1 VLGQIVE
8 VARLGL
14 PEKIKQ
20 IEEEMS
26 KTQVHKHTEHHIG
39 LLKAKLARLRAEL
52 EASTSKGG
60 GPAFEIKKGGDAT
73 VVLIGLPSVG
83 KSTILNRLTNAK
95 SKVAA
100 YAFTTLTVVPG
111 ILRYN
116 GADIQVLDLPGII
129 SGASSGKGRGK
140 RVLSVARNADLVLLV
155 LDVFQPGQI
164 RVLKQELYEMGIRI
178 DQRPPDV
185 VVARS
190 NKGGLALTT
199 SVKLTKLSSGTVKGI
214 VEAYGVSNGSI
225 LIREDIT
232 DDQLIDVLTGN
243 RRYVRSLVVLNKVD
257 LVNEKYLAAAK
268 REIASDFVPI
278 SAEKGLNMELLTQR
292 IWETLD
298 FIRIYLKRPSGE
310 PDFEKPLILP
320 AGSSLRDVCKK
331 IHPRFTEGAKY
342 ALVSGPS
349 VKYEGQRVGLDHIP
363 SDKDV
368 VTIMK

>member
-1 VLGQIVE
+1 M
-8 VARLGL
+8 GL

-20 IEEEMS
+20 IEEEMN
-26 KTQVHKHTEHHIG
+26 KTQINKHTEHHIG

-60 GPAFEIKKGGDAT
+60 GGSAFEIKKGGDAT

-111 ILRYN
+111 ILRFN
-116 GADIQVLDLPGII
+116 GADIQILDLPGII
-129 SGASSGKGRGK
+129 SGASSGRGRGK

-164 RVLKQELYEMGIRI
+164 QLLKQELHVMGIRI
-178 DQRPPDV
+178 DQKPPDV
-185 VVARS
+185 TITRAS
-190 NKGGLALTT
+190 KGGLALTT
-199 SVKLTKLSSGTVKGI
+199 SIKLTKLSPATIKGI
-214 VEAYGVSNGSI
+214 VEAYGVSNGGI
-225 LIREDIT
+225 LIREDIN

-243 RRYVRSLVVLNKVD
+243 RRYVPALVVLNKVD
-257 LVNEKYLAAAK
+257 LVNPQYLNAVTK
-268 REIASDFVPI
+268 QVGTDFVPV
-278 SAEKGLNMELLTQR
+278 SAEKGLNMDLLTQR
-292 IWETLD
+292 IWQTLN
-298 FIRIYLKRPSGE
+298 FIRIYLKRPDGE

-331 IHPRFTEGAKY
+331 IHPRFSEGAKY

-349 VKYEGQRVGLDHIP
+349 VKYSGQRVGLDHIP
-363 SDKDV
+363 DDKDV
-368 VTIMK
+368 VTIMR

>member
-1 VLGQIVE
+1 V
-8 VARLGL
+8 LGL

-60 GPAFEIKKGGDAT
+60 GPAFEIRKGGDAT

-95 SKVAA
+95 SKVAS

-116 GADIQVLDLPGII
+116 GADIQILDLPGII

-164 RVLKQELYEMGIRI
+164 QVLKQELHGMGIRI
-178 DQRPPDV
+178 NEKAPDV
-185 VVARS
+185 TITRA
-190 NKGGLALTT
+190 NKGGFALTT
-199 SVKLTKLSSGTVKGI
+199 SVKLTKLSQATIKGI

-225 LIREDIT
+225 LIREDIN

-243 RRYVRSLVVLNKVD
+243 RRYVPSLVVLNKVD
-257 LVNEKYLAAAK
+257 LVNPKYLTEVT
-268 REIASDFVPI
+268 RQVGTVFVPI
-278 SAEKGLNMELLTQR
+278 SAEKGLNIELLTER
-292 IWETLD
+292 IWETLN
-298 FIRIYLKRPSGE
+298 FIRIYLKRPDGE

-320 AGSSLRDVCKK
+320 AGSTLRDVCKK
-331 IHPRFTEGAKY
+331 IHPRFSEGARY

-349 VKYEGQRVGLDHIP
+349 VKYSGQRVGLGHIP
-363 SDKDV
+363 VDKDI

>member
-1 VLGQIVE
+1 M
-8 VARLGL
+8 ARLGL

-26 KTQVHKHTEHHIG
+26 KTQINKHTEHHIG

-116 GADIQVLDLPGII
+116 GADIQILDLPGII

-178 DQRPPDV
+178 DQKPPDV
-185 VVARS
+185 TITRS

-199 SVKLTKLSSGTVKGI
+199 SVKLNKLTHATVKGI
-214 VEAYGVSNGSI
+214 ADAYGLSNGGI
-225 LIREDIT
+225 LIREDVT
-232 DDQLIDVLTGN
+232 ADQLIDVLTGD

-257 LVNEKYLAAAK
+257 LVNEQYIVAVRKQLG
-268 REIASDFVPI
+268 SDFVPI
-278 SAEKGLNMELLTQR
+278 SAEKGLNIDLLADR

-298 FIRIYLKRPSGE
+298 FIRIYLKRPDGD
-310 PDFEKPLILP
+310 PDFEKPLVLP
-320 AGSSLRDVCKK
+320 AGSTLRDVCKK
-331 IHPRFTEGAKY
+331 IHPRFVEGAKY
-342 ALVSGPS
+342 ALVSGRT
-349 VKYEGQRVGLDHIP
+349 VKYAGQRVGLDHIP
-363 SDKDV
+363 ADKDI
-368 VTIMK
+368 VTIVR

>member
-1 VLGQIVE
+1 M
-8 VARLGL
+8 GL

-20 IEEEMS
+20 IEEEMK
-26 KTQVHKHTEHHIG
+26 KTQIHKHTEHHIG

-52 EASTSKGG
+52 ESSTSKGG
-60 GPAFEIKKGGDAT
+60 GPAFEIRKGGDAT

-100 YAFTTLTVVPG
+100 YAFTTIAVVPG

-116 GADIQVLDLPGII
+116 GADIQILDLPGII
-129 SGASSGKGRGK
+129 SGASSGKGRGR

-164 RVLKQELYEMGIRI
+164 QVLKQELHEMGIRVN
-178 DQRPPDV
+178 QKPPDV
-185 VVARS
+185 TITRA
-190 NKGGLALTT
+190 NKGGLAVST
-199 SVKLTKLSSGTVKGI
+199 SLKLTKLSHATIKGMAD
-214 VEAYGVSNGSI
+214 AYGVSNGSI

-243 RRYVRSLVVLNKVD
+243 RRYVPAVVVLNKVD
-257 LVNEKYLAAAK
+257 LVNEQYLAAV
-268 REIASDFVPI
+268 RNQVGTDFVPI
-278 SAEKGLNMELLTQR
+278 SAEKGLNMDVLTER
-292 IWETLD
+292 LWETLD
-298 FIRIYLKRPSGE
+298 FIRIYLKRPDGE

-320 AGSSLRDVCKK
+320 AGSSLRDVAKK
-331 IHPRFTEGAKY
+331 IHPRFIEGAKY
-342 ALVSGPS
+342 ALVSGSS
-349 VKYEGQRVGLDHIP
+349 VKYAGQRVGLDHVP
-363 SDKDV
+363 FDKDV

>member
-1 VLGQIVE
+1 M
-8 VARLGL
+8 GL

-26 KTQVHKHTEHHIG
+26 KTQINKHTEHHIG
-39 LLKAKLARLRAEL
+39 MLKAKLARIRAEL
-52 EASTSKGG
+52 ESSTSKSGG
-60 GPAFEIKKGGDAT
+60 SAFEIKKGGDAT

-116 GADIQVLDLPGII
+116 GADIQILDLPGII

-164 RVLKQELYEMGIRI
+164 QVLKQELHGMGIRI
-178 DQRPPDV
+178 DEKRPDV
-185 VVARS
+185 TINRAT
-190 NKGGLALTT
+190 KGGLALTT
-199 SVKLTKLSSGTVKGI
+199 SIRLTKLSQATVKGI

-225 LIREDIT
+225 LIREDIN

-243 RRYVRSLVVLNKVD
+243 RRYVPSLVVLNKVD
-257 LVNEKYLAAAK
+257 LVTPHYLK
-268 REIASDFVPI
+268 EVTKQVGSDFVPV
-278 SAEKGLNMELLTQR
+278 SAEKGLNMELLTER
-292 IWETLD
+292 IWETLN
-298 FIRIYLKRPSGE
+298 FIRIYLKRPDGE

-320 AGSSLRDVCKK
+320 AGSTLRDVCKK
-331 IHPRFTEGAKY
+331 IHPRFSEGAKY

-349 VKYEGQRVGLDHIP
+349 VKYSGQRVGLDHMPI
-363 SDKDV
+363 DKDV
-368 VTIMK
+368 VTIMR